1 MRAAPAIQ
9 VLLRQFGA
17 WQAAIGSLL
26 LIAELCLGG
35 WLIGREVQDVWH
47 QVGVLIAALALL
59 PLAGSLARTRVLQ
72 LGWDGQGWTVQSL
85 PLVAGVAPIAGEI
98 TVAVDLGLWML
109 LRFRSH
115 TRSRWSLPQ
124 WLPVQR
130 RGVEAK
136 WHGLRCAVYS
146 PRPRA
151 ASDKVQG

>member
-9 VLLRQFGA
+9 VLLRQLGA

-26 LIAELCLGG
+26 LVAELCLGG
-35 WLIGREVQDVWH
+35 WLIGREAQDVRH

-59 PLAGSLARTRVLQ
+59 PLAWSLARTRAVQ
-72 LGWDGQGWTVQSL
+72 LGWDGQGWTVQSV
-85 PLVAGVAPIAGEI
+85 PLAAGVAPTAGDIA
-98 TVAVDLGLWML
+98 VAVDLGLWML
-109 LRFRSH
+109 LRFRPH

-136 WHGLRCAVYS
+136 WHGLRCAVFS

-151 ASDKVQG
+151 VADKVQG